1 MNLERRWL
9 KYCPLAVIRH
19 LEKSSEAKVI
29 YQLKTTGELEMEL
42 FSKQEPQVT
51 IVVVPR
57 ERFSC
62 TQASLESIYEHTEYP
77 FKLIYVDGNS
87 PRKVRRYLEQQA
99 KEKGFQII
107 RKNYYLSPNHARNIG
122 LSHVDTKYI
131 VFCDND
137 VIFTPGWLKALVT
150 CAEETGASIVG
161 PLMCEKEPV
170 HTRIHFAGGE
180 SRVVTDIQGR
190 RHLRE
195 KMYKQGQQ
203 VADVR
208 PALERTQTE
217 LAEFH
222 CVLVRR
228 EIFDRIGGQ
237 LDEAM
242 LNTKEHLD
250 FSMTIAQAGGTIYF
264 EPAALVTYVP
274 GPPLEWSDLHFFML
288 RWSRAWTL
296 ASLNYLR
303 QKWNLAEDGY
313 FKTKYK
319 RLSLRRNGT
328 IVKPFSRS
336 LTFGR
341 NYEPLTKFLKRW
353 EKKLNR
359 YLTDRYAKQQAQ
371 RNQSLSTNHIL

>member
-1 MNLERRWL
+1 M
-9 KYCPLAVIRH
+9 KV
-19 LEKSSEAKVI
+19 SS
-29 YQLKTTGELEMEL
+29 Q
-42 FSKQEPQVT
+42 QEPQVT

-62 TQASLESIYEHTEYP
+62 TKVSLESIYEHTKHP

-107 RKNYYLSPNHARNIG
+107 RKDYYLSPNHARNIG
-122 LSHVDTKYI
+122 LSQVDTKYL

-137 VIFTPGWLKALVT
+137 VIFTPGWLHALVN
-150 CAEETGASIVG
+150 CAEESEASVVG
-161 PLMCEKEPV
+161 PLMCEKEPI
-170 HTRIHFAGGE
+170 HTRVHFAGGE
-180 SRVVTDIQGR
+180 SHIVTDIKGR

-195 KMYKQGQQ
+195 KMYKQGQH
-203 VADVR
+203 VSDIR
-208 PALERTQTE
+208 PTLQRTETE

-250 FSMTIAQAGGTIYF
+250 FCMSVAQAGGKVYF
-264 EPAALVTYVP
+264 DPATLITYVP
-274 GPPLEWSDLHFFML
+274 GPPLEWSDLHFYML
-288 RWSRAWTL
+288 RWSMAWTL
-296 ASLNYLR
+296 SSLQHLQ
-303 QKWNLAEDGY
+303 QKWELSDDSY

-319 RLSLRRNGT
+319 RLSWRRNGT

-336 LTFGR
+336 LTFGED
-341 NYEPLTKFLKRW
+341 YKPLTKFLKRW

-359 YLTDRYAKQQAQ
+359 FLTDHYAKQQAQ
-371 RNQSLSTNHIL
+371 RNQTFSATQFSQSTTVNLSSQS